1 MIQSSFLSLF
11 CSLDPIAQKKKL
23 CFLNQSLDSPQH
35 EFLDPPQGGK
45 VTLSPEFAREALRR
59 RRGWGWGEIIDFRN
73 SYEVHKEVH
82 LTFLLDVRRRSE
94 KLWEIIC

>member
-11 CSLDPIAQKKKL
+11 SSLDPIAQKKKM
-23 CFLNQSLDSPQH
+23 CFLNQSLDSPQQ

-59 RRGWGWGEIIDFRN
+59 RRGWGVGGD
-73 SYEVHKEVH
+73 Y
-82 LTFLLDVRRRSE
+82 
-94 KLWEIIC
+94 